1 MKPIQFAK
9 LSDICRIES
18 GGTPSSSD
26 PSYWD
31 GNIPWVTLVDVRN
44 KYVETTTRRISLS
57 GLKNS
62 SATVLPVGT
71 VLFSSRAT
79 IGNVS
84 IAKIELATNQGFKN
98 FICDENKLIPE
109 YLYYFLNYEA
119 KRIEASCPGTTYKE
133 ISKSKI
139 GKYTIP
145 LPSLDDQK
153 RIVEILGQSDALRQR
168 RKQSIEFLDDYL
180 KSVFLEMFGDP
191 QVNPK
196 GFPLVKLQ
204 EFYVDLKNG
213 TKCGPFGSAL
223 KKEEFVDDGVPVWNM
238 DNISM
243 SGQML
248 MPFRMWITEEKY
260 RSLEAYSV
268 LEGDVL
274 ISRAGTV
281 GKMCVVRNSNHKSI
295 ISTNLIRVRF
305 GNRLLPLYFVS
316 LMTYCKGRV
325 GRLKTGADGAFT
337 HMNTG
342 VLDALTF
349 PYPPLGLQKDFAAM
363 ADKVESLKQKMFAQS
378 EQLEKEFQ
386 SLMQKAFKGEL

>member
-44 KYVETTTRRISLS
+44 KYVEATTRRISLS

-139 GKYTIP
+139 GKYTVP

-191 QVNPK
+191 LRNPN
-196 GFPLVKLQ
+196 GFEIGKIADLVSEVKYGTSAKATDDGHIPYLRMNNITYSG
-204 EFYVDLKNG
+204 ELDLSDLKHID
-213 TKCGPFGSAL
+213 L
-223 KKEEFVDDGVPVWNM
+223 RDD
-238 DNISM
+238 
-243 SGQML
+243 
-248 MPFRMWITEEKY
+248 EKEKY
-260 RSLEAYSV
+260 LARK
-268 LEGDVL
+268 GDL
-274 ISRAGTV
+274 LFNRTNSKELV
-281 GKMCVVRNSNHKSI
+281 GK
-295 ISTNLIRVRF
+295 STVYDLDEPMAIAGYLIRVRT
-305 GNRLLPLYFVS
+305 NSKALPEYISGYLNS
-316 LMTYCKGRV
+316 DHGKKTLRHMCKSIV
-325 GRLKTGADGAFT
+325 GMANINARELQNIKI
-337 HMNTG
+337 MI
-342 VLDALTF
+342 
-349 PYPPLGLQKDFAAM
+349 PPIGLQEQFRTTLERTKR
-363 ADKVESLKQKMFAQS
+363 LKQKMLVQS
-378 EQLEKEFQ
+378 DQLENQFQ
-386 SLMQKAFKGEL
+386 ALMQKAFKGEL